1 MNHWQAGL
9 DPITSYLLDELIL
22 DMRDSLGTALVLVS
36 LEFASI
42 SLELTPTGS
51 FLDGD
56 SHSTIAGADP
66 KRFG

>member
-36 LEFASI
+36 HGLASSFGI
-42 SLELTPTGS
+42 GTDRT